1 MKLRPLLTPKT
12 VAQGVVAVRSVG
24 KSVYPKR
31 DGSYLEYDLNAEGLH
46 PFGMAYAAIKVAAGK
61 GFFADAVEQGARC
74 VVRTTNTTVVSF
86 DPSDNIA
93 RVGIT
98 VGGVAKKYE
107 ITLHLG

>member
-1 MKLRPLLTPKT
+1 MNLRPSLTPKT
-12 VAQGVVAVRSVG
+12 ITPGVVAVRSVG

-31 DGSYLEYDLNAEGLH
+31 DGSYSEYDLNAEGLH
-46 PFGMAYAAIKVAAGK
+46 PFSMAYAAIKVAAGK

-74 VVRTTNTTVVSF
+74 VVRTMNTTVVSF
-86 DPSDNIA
+86 DPSDNIC

-98 VGGVAKKYE
+98 SGGVAKKYE